1 METRRK
7 TLSFFLAMAF
17 LTVCGNAWG
26 VEGLKP
32 PGEKPYAEGELLV
45 KFKEGVSEAQI
56 QEVLGQTGTKVT
68 KFLPTL
74 KIHVLKIP
82 SGAAVEDMVKKFQ
95 ALPEVEYAEPNRVV
109 TIQEKPEKPRQNKS
123 ARVKNRPCDG
133 HSKRLHQ
140 LPASPGG
147 CRGKIFRPR

>member
-7 TLSFFLAMAF
+7 ALSFFLAMAF
-17 LTVCGNAWG
+17 LTACGNGWG

-68 KFLPTL
+68 KFLRTL

-82 SGAAVEDMVKKFQ
+82 PGAAVEDMVKKFQ
-95 ALPEVEYAEPNRVV
+95 ALPGVEYAEPNRVV
-109 TIQEKPEKPRQNKS
+109 TIQEKPEKSRQNK
-123 ARVKNRPCDG
+123 
-133 HSKRLHQ
+133 
-140 LPASPGG
+140 
-147 CRGKIFRPR
+147 